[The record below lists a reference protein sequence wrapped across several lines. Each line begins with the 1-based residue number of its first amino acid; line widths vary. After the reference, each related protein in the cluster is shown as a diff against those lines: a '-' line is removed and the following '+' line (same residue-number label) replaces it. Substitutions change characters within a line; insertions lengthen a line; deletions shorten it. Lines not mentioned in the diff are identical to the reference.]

1 MNIFLLVLLFMAS
14 SAIFV
19 LVTAIL
25 KTLYTVR
32 TYTAGVVERFGK
44 FNRIVRPGLH
54 VLVPFAER
62 VFFVDLQVKQAQF
75 SVETKTHDNVFVQI
89 PVSVQYQVLDDKV
102 YDAFYKLSAPQ
113 KQIESFVFNSILGHV
128 PKLSLDETFEQQSG
142 ISVAVKTELDTIMS
156 GFGFNILTALVTDI
170 IPDVKVKAAM
180 NDINAA
186 QRAQVAAQAR
196 GEAEKTLKVKQ
207 AEAEAQ
213 SKALQGQG
221 IAAERQAIIDG
232 LRSSIEHFRESV
244 PGATAED
251 VMALVLLTQYFDTLK
266 DIGTKAGASTIFL
279 PNNPGAANEFLTQ
292 ILAGLRGSKGSRCHS
307 TPATYY
313 ARSTTRGTTHPLHR
327 YENIHSAPAKKEK
340 PACHAHRDPYADTAR
355 SRPSH
360 RHQLSHHQAMDPH
373 CAQNHPDPGRAIIAS
388 PRCITHS
395 PSSPKN
401 KAKPAAESRRKALS
415 PRQRPQPALRQSR
428 VSIRVEGLLAEDRP
442 LYRRRLHHLHHHGH
456 AQSAEFKLRNQGDT
470 AAALI
475 KSTDVMIESAS
486 TTPALDATPVSH
498 RHPIPIFM
506 SPS

>member
-1 MNIFLLVLLFMAS
+1 MDALNTFLLIVLIVFG
-14 SAIFV
+14 IVV
-19 LVTAIL
+19 LVTVL
-25 KTLYTVR
+25 KTLFTVR

-54 VLVPFAER
+54 VLIPWAER

-75 SVETKTHDNVFVQI
+75 SVETKTRDNVFVQI
-89 PVSVQYQVLDDKV
+89 PVSVQYQILDDKI

-128 PKLSLDETFEQQSG
+128 PKLTLDETFEQQSG
-142 ISVAVKTELDTIMS
+142 ISINVKTELDSIMS

-266 DIGTKAGASTIFL
+266 DIGTKGGTSTIFL
-279 PNNPGAANEFLTQ
+279 PNNPGAANDFMMQ
-292 ILAGLRGSKGSRCHS
+292 ILAGLRGSIGA
-307 TPATYY
+307 TTNPPAT
-313 ARSTTRGTTHPLHR
+313 
-327 YENIHSAPAKKEK
+327 
-340 PACHAHRDPYADTAR
+340 
-355 SRPSH
+355 RP
-360 RHQLSHHQAMDPH
+360 M
-373 CAQNHPDPGRAIIAS
+373 
-388 PRCITHS
+388 
-395 PSSPKN
+395 
-401 KAKPAAESRRKALS
+401 
-415 PRQRPQPALRQSR
+415 QPAS
-428 VSIRVEGLLAEDRP
+428 
-442 LYRRRLHHLHHHGH
+442 
-456 AQSAEFKLRNQGDT
+456 
-470 AAALI
+470 
-475 KSTDVMIESAS
+475 
-486 TTPALDATPVSH
+486 
-498 RHPIPIFM
+498 
-506 SPS
+506 